1 MLIGY
6 VLVIIFNGSM
16 IEPVNDNV
24 LTWDECQASLKVEQV
39 YHPLITN
46 MVAQMFTA
54 TKKPRSKPGLFI
66 RKYFRILVF
75 Q

>member
-6 VLVIIFNGSM
+6 VLVIILNGSM

-39 YHPLITN
+39 EQVYHP
-46 MVAQMFTA
+46 
-54 TKKPRSKPGLFI
+54 
-66 RKYFRILVF
+66 
-75 Q
+75 

>member
-6 VLVIIFNGSM
+6 VLVIILNGSM

-39 YHPLITN
+39 YHPDN
-46 MVAQMFTA
+46 
-54 TKKPRSKPGLFI
+54 
-66 RKYFRILVF
+66 KYSCADVYRDKNAPE
-75 Q
+75 

>member
-6 VLVIIFNGSM
+6 VLVIILNGSM

-24 LTWDECQASLKVEQV
+24 LTWDECQASLK
-39 YHPLITN
+39 
-46 MVAQMFTA
+46 VAQMFTA

-66 RKYFRILVF
+66 RKYFRILAF